1 MTWRTTI
8 IGWALVIFGVCVS
21 LEMSCPPAEFLEEP
35 FLAAAKAALVP
46 GGMLVVNVV
55 SRAAAAHSSAAS
67 KLQKANILI
76 QCIFFVC

>member
-1 MTWRTTI
+1 MDNNHNSV
-8 IGWALVIFGVCVS
+8 GFSNFWARVRVEFS

-46 GGMLVVNVV
+46 GGMLVINVV

-67 KLQKANILI
+67 KLQKVNTLN
-76 QCIFFVC
+76 Q